1 MSIYSQCYD
10 VPKERKINCKN
21 SLSPQILVRK
31 AILVF
36 NLMFQYL
43 EAEKLNMI
51 ITEKEKKKE
60 KLDKVNIN
68 WEKQIK
74 GN

>member
-10 VPKERKINCKN
+10 VPKERKINFKN

-51 ITEKEKKKE
+51 ITEKEK
-60 KLDKVNIN
+60 LDKVNIN

>member
-1 MSIYSQCYD
+1 M
-10 VPKERKINCKN
+10 
-21 SLSPQILVRK
+21 RK
-31 AILVF
+31 AVLVF

-51 ITEKEKKKE
+51 ITEKEKKE
-60 KLDKVNIN
+60 KLDKVNMN